1 MKTTVKMKALFFMI
15 PLLVLMSLMFTYAS
29 VRTEKQIIR
38 DEIIKRAETITTL
51 ATKTGELPILSGNP
65 ELLKS
70 TASFL
75 RANSEVASVTFYDAR
90 MTMLVHS
97 GAQTSSRS
105 PVLPA
110 NTPIYMSEEDDS
122 FIFYA
127 PVYTVR
133 TQEDF
138 DIFQEAGVA
147 RTVKERIGWIRL
159 GFSKASMR
167 ENERNIVAQG
177 LLMALIFAT
186 VSSILVY
193 FLISLA
199 TRPLSRIVEVAHAIA
214 HGDFNQETGINQRD
228 EVGALAD
235 AFRSMKNAI
244 RQVVQETNGLM
255 LAVQAGNL
263 DMRGNAEAFEGGWRE
278 LVTGVND
285 LTNEFAIV
293 NRELTESTA
302 AAEAASLA
310 KSEFLANMSHELRTP
325 LNAIMGYA
333 QILKRQDNM
342 TEAQRQQLE
351 TVRSSGEH
359 LLMLINDILDV
370 GKIEAQKMELE
381 DLPFDLSALIRQVFN
396 ITKLHAEEKDIR
408 FQYEAGTPLPEY
420 VRGDERKLRQILLNL
435 LSNAV
440 KYTKRGSVTMRVSYG
455 RVGAGLFRCEIT
467 DTGIG
472 IPADKLEAV
481 FEPFTQLVADR
492 QVREGTGLGLNITKR
507 LVELMQGEL
516 GVESTLGKGSTFW
529 LQVALSPVAEI
540 QDIPKSA
547 EQLITGYQ
555 GERKR
560 ILIVDDNVT
569 NTSML
574 VSLLAPLGF
583 EVASAENGRV
593 ALVQAEVSRP
603 DLVLL
608 DLVMPEMDGL
618 EMAREMRQHPSLAG
632 TRIIGASATVSDSPH
647 KELFASVCDDFIVK
661 PLDIDLLLD
670 KIRMHLQ
677 IVWETTQSR
686 AAEAVFSKEAEES
699 REQIEM
705 PPAGELK
712 ELYDLGLLGDMRKIQ
727 AWAARL
733 EERDAKYG
741 PFADKLRELAGGFK
755 TKAILALA
763 KHPAGEEHDL

>member
-1 MKTTVKMKALFFMI
+1 MRTTVKMKALFFI
-15 PLLVLMSLMFTYAS
+15 LPVLVLMSLVFTYAS
-29 VRTEKQIIR
+29 IRTEKQIIR
-38 DEIIKRAETITTL
+38 NEIIKRAETITTL

-70 TASFL
+70 TAQFL
-75 RANSEVASVTFYDAR
+75 KSNSEIASVTFYDTR
-90 MTMLVHS
+90 MSLLTHI
-97 GAQTSSRS
+97 GAGIPKQAPGLPPDS
-105 PVLPA
+105 P
-110 NTPIYMSEEDDS
+110 ISMSEDDDS
-122 FIFYA
+122 FVFYA
-127 PVYTVR
+127 PVYTIKS
-133 TQEDF
+133 QEDF
-138 DIFQEAGVA
+138 DIFQEDAGKK
-147 RTVKERIGWIRL
+147 VKERIGWIRL
-159 GFSKASMR
+159 GFSKSSMR
-167 ENERNIVAQG
+167 ENEGKIVVQG
-177 LLMALIFAT
+177 LLLAVLFASA
-186 VSSILVY
+186 SSVLVY

-214 HGDFNQETGINQRD
+214 HGDFSQETGIDQHD
-228 EVGALAD
+228 EIGALAE
-235 AFRSMKNAI
+235 AFRGMKNAI
-244 RQVVQETNGLM
+244 RQVVQETNGLI

-263 DMRGNAEAFEGGWRE
+263 DTRGNAEAFEGGWRE

-285 LTNEFAIV
+285 LTNEFATV
-293 NRELTESTA
+293 NRELQESTA
-302 AAEAASLA
+302 AAEAASMA

-342 TEAQRQQLE
+342 TEMQRQQLE
-351 TVRSSGEH
+351 TIRSSGEH

-396 ITKLHAEEKDIR
+396 ITNLHAEEKELR

-440 KYTKRGSVTMRVSYG
+440 KYTKRGSVTLRVSYG

-472 IPADKLEAV
+472 IPADKLETI

-529 LQVALSPVAEI
+529 LQIALSPVAQI
-540 QDIPKSA
+540 QDIPQKTDR
-547 EQLITGYQ
+547 LITGYQ

-560 ILIVDDNVT
+560 ILVVDDNVT

-574 VSLLAPLGF
+574 VSLLVPLGF
-583 EVASAENGRV
+583 EVATAENGRV

-618 EMAREMRQHPSLAG
+618 EMAREMRQHPRLAKA
-632 TRIIGASATVSDSPH
+632 RIIGASATASDSAH

-661 PLDIDLLLD
+661 PINIDLLLD

-677 IVWETTQSR
+677 IVWETAQSK
-686 AAEAVFSKEAEES
+686 AAETVPPREIEEGLEQAE
-699 REQIEM
+699 I
-705 PPAGELK
+705 PATEKLQ
-712 ELYDLGLLGDMRKIQ
+712 ELYELGLLGDMRKIQ
-727 AWAARL
+727 AWAAQL
-733 EERDAKYG
+733 DESDGKYRR
-741 PFADKLRELAGGFK
+741 FADKLRELAGDFK

-763 KHPAGEEHDL
+763 THPAGEEHDL